1 MRAVRFLLGRVENIF
16 REHFGAGIP
25 ENVGPNREIENYIKN
40 YYKLVPGI
48 HVTISK
54 AKYDEQNFGMPNAKF
69 GTFWHFPTLADRAV
83 VPLTKV
89 DQLCKIF

>member
-1 MRAVRFLLGRVENIF
+1 MRFLLGRVENIF

-54 AKYDEQNFGMPNAKF
+54 AKYAKF
-69 GTFWHFPTLADRAV
+69 WHAKCQIWHFLAFSNAGR
-83 VPLTKV
+83 
-89 DQLCKIF
+89 